1 MISAICFTAD
11 WLERKRKELKGVD
24 PGLLEKALHAFAL
37 LGHLAETE
45 LKFVFKGGTSL
56 LLHVPV
62 IRRLS
67 IDIDILCSAPA
78 AELERILGEIA
89 KVPPFIGYEIQNRGY
104 RGLPNRNHFKFFYT
118 PLDTRNPA
126 PYVFLDVVEEP
137 EIPHDI
143 IIKPITPSIL
153 EIRREIPV
161 TIPTVESLLADKLTA
176 FAPRT
181 TGVPFAPANGNPPD
195 SMQIVKQ
202 LFDVGELFNL
212 AEDLTAVRRVYQKVF
227 SLENAYRGG
236 GFTPADALEDTLQ
249 ASLSLSM
256 HQLKGVKDSPE
267 ALMLV
272 DGVRK
277 LTSHLVDHHFT
288 LDMAKLAAAKAALVA
303 RLITSEESGP
313 SLEAFRSVPTNE
325 ELGQLMITGEWERL
339 NRLKNINPE
348 AFWYWYQ
355 ASKLA

>member
-1 MISAICFTAD
+1 MIHDICFTAD
-11 WLERKRKELKGVD
+11 WLDRKKKALNGVD

-37 LGHLAETE
+37 LGHLAESE

-78 AELERILGEIA
+78 TELDRILAEIA
-89 KVPPFIGYEIQNRGY
+89 QVPPFVRYEEHERGF
-104 RGLPNRNHFKFFYT
+104 RGLPERRHFKFFYT
-118 PLDTRNPA
+118 SLDTRNPA
-126 PYVFLDVVEEP
+126 PFVLLDVVEEP
-137 EIPHDI
+137 EVPHDVI
-143 IIKPITPSIL
+143 VKPITPSIL

-181 TGVPFAPANGNPPD
+181 TGVPFVPNNGNSPD
-195 SMQIVKQ
+195 TMQIAKQ

-212 AEDLTAVRRVYQKVF
+212 TEDLTAVRRVYQKVF
-227 SLENAYRGG
+227 EQENEYRGG
-236 GFTPADALEDTLQ
+236 EFTSTDALDDTIQ

-256 HQLKGVKDSPE
+256 HLLKGVKDLSE
-267 ALMLV
+267 ALLLV
-272 DGVRK
+272 DGARK
-277 LTSHLVDHHFT
+277 LTSHLVDHRFN
-288 LDMAKLAAAKAALVA
+288 LDMAKLAAAKAALIA
-303 RLITSEESGP
+303 KLIGNEESGS
-313 SLEAFRSVPTNE
+313 SLTAYKQVPPLD
-325 ELGQLMITGEWERL
+325 ELRALEIIGDWNKL
-339 NRLKNINPE
+339 NRLKSTNPE

-355 ASKLA
+355 ASLLA